1 MTAYYDQGLNM
12 EEIEKSP
19 FSIYVEGYVDGYT
32 GFNARMPNDDTYMQ
46 GYEAGN
52 EDDMLGLDS
61 RYTIDHDPV
70 APEKCLR

>member
-1 MTAYYDQGLNM
+1 M

-19 FSIYVEGYVDGYT
+19 FSIYVEGYADGYE
-32 GFNARMPNDDTYMQ
+32 GYIARMPSNGTYMQ
-46 GYEAGN
+46 GYEAGD

-61 RYTIDHDPV
+61 RYTCDYDPV

>member
-19 FSIYVEGYVDGYT
+19 FSIYVEGYVDGYA

-46 GYEAGN
+46 GYEAGD